1 MSNPQQPPERASTGP
16 AGIEPREPVEPTT
29 GTPVAGQPTAPHPA
43 PGPAAPGPAAK
54 DRAATD
60 PAATNPTASET
71 ATDTPTATDTRLTAA
86 GPRLLPATREH
97 SGPAAPHAAGSE
109 SAVVGPDG
117 GTAQTGA
124 GARAD
129 AAQPSAS
136 PVGRLAATVERL
148 RHEVLAAHAEADG
161 RALIELAKGIL
172 VERLRCGP
180 AQAARQLAELTEQ
193 AGATPLEFAVEVINQ
208 ASRDR
213 LSEVT
218 SAFLA
223 VAAAQDG
230 PEGTADPGSREDR
243 SSAVRLRAAE
253 SGALAADDTQ
263 AVADSLLEHALAPLG
278 AEAVAIWAVGS
289 DGSLTLAG
297 SAGFSAAEADRWRYV
312 PPGVATVARH
322 GLAERAGQWIASL
335 SETGLPS
342 IGQHHH
348 PDGGRVALP
357 AGTGG
362 RIHGVLEIAW
372 PAPLDPQPPQIV
384 RQIEALAELCAHTL
398 ETGAR
403 LRPDENAKP
412 RVVPDA
418 AELMDL
424 ADGLHDPALVL
435 VPHLDAD
442 GDLVDF
448 RIQHANSRF
457 LDPAGRPRGVING
470 ALLLEAYPMA
480 AGPTELF
487 DRIERVYATGEP
499 FRAHRMRLTA
509 LVGDVPLSAVADIS
523 ISRHANSVLLIWRI
537 EDEAARLASLL
548 QHAQRLGRIGGFE
561 ENLLTGEITWNGQL
575 FALYGRSPSSLPVPL
590 EELSAHAHPDDA
602 VAIGRFLRTL
612 LHHRRSA
619 STAFRLQRPD
629 GVTRHIR
636 VVAEPVL
643 DSDGRLFVV
652 RGAYQDIS
660 AQHWTEVAL
669 AATRDQLAHTEQQAS
684 ERNRLALQLQHA
696 IMPPTQAPLE
706 ADGLQVAV
714 RYRPAETEQL
724 VGGDW
729 YDAVVLPS
737 RLVLLCVGDVAGHGI
752 EAATSM
758 VVLRNALR
766 GLAVTGAGPGQLLS
780 WLNMVAHHLTGAVTA
795 TAVCALYDPH
805 RHTLRWARA
814 GHLPPVLVRGT
825 DAAPLPLVRG
835 MLLGVVSDTVYE
847 EHEVQLAVD
856 DTLLMYTDGLIE
868 RRDRSVEESLAQ
880 LLTAARM
887 VPPTLDQQLD
897 RLLTYSKSDTDDDT
911 CIVGIRVG

>member
-1 MSNPQQPPERASTGP
+1 M
-16 AGIEPREPVEPTT
+16 
-29 GTPVAGQPTAPHPA
+29 
-43 PGPAAPGPAAK
+43 
-54 DRAATD
+54 DD
-60 PAATNPTASET
+60 
-71 ATDTPTATDTRLTAA
+71 
-86 GPRLLPATREH
+86 
-97 SGPAAPHAAGSE
+97 
-109 SAVVGPDG
+109 
-117 GTAQTGA
+117 
-124 GARAD
+124 
-129 AAQPSAS
+129 QPSVHGNDRDGQSS

-148 RHEVLAAHAEADG
+148 RREVRAAQAEADG

-172 VERLRCGP
+172 VERLGCGP
-180 AQAARQLAELTEQ
+180 AQASRQLAELTAQ
-193 AGATPLEFAVEVINQ
+193 AGVTPLEFAVEVINQ

-213 LSEVT
+213 VSEVT

-223 VAAAQDG
+223 A
-230 PEGTADPGSREDR
+230 TADPPDGH
-243 SSAVRLRAAE
+243 SSAVRLRTAE
-253 SGALAADDTQ
+253 SGALAAQDTQ
-263 AVADSLLEHALAPLG
+263 AVADSLLEHALTPLG
-278 AEAVAIWAVGS
+278 AEAVAIWALGA
-289 DGSLTLAG
+289 DGSLALAG
-297 SAGFSAAEADRWRYV
+297 SAGFSTAEAGRWRHV
-312 PPGVATVARH
+312 PPGVTTVARR
-322 GLAERAGQWIASL
+322 GLAERTGQWIRSL

-348 PDGGRVALP
+348 FDGGRVAVP
-357 AGTGG
+357 AETGG

-372 PAPLDPQPPQIV
+372 AAPLEHPPPPIV
-384 RQIEALAELCAHTL
+384 RQVEALAELCAHTL
-398 ETGAR
+398 ETYA
-403 LRPDENAKP
+403 LHHPDGVPLP
-412 RVVPDA
+412 RVLPDVS
-418 AELMDL
+418 ELMEL

-435 VPHLDAD
+435 VPHLDS
-442 GDLVDF
+442 GGHLVDF
-448 RIQHANSRF
+448 RIHHVNSRF
-457 LDPAGRPRGVING
+457 LDPAGRPRGVVSG

-480 AGPTELF
+480 AGHSELF
-487 DRIERVYATGEP
+487 ERMERVHATGEP

-509 LVGDVPLSAVADIS
+509 LVGDVPLAAVADIN
-523 ISRHANSVLLIWRI
+523 ISRHGGSVLLIWRI
-537 EDEAARLASLL
+537 EDETARLASLL

-575 FALYGRSPSSLPVPL
+575 YHLYGKQVSDAAVPL
-590 EELSAHAHPDDA
+590 EELPTHAHPDDA

-612 LHHRRSA
+612 LHQRRPA

-643 DSDGRLFVV
+643 DSAGQLYVV

-660 AQHWTEVAL
+660 AHHWTEVAL
-669 AATRDQLAHTEQQAS
+669 AATRDQLAHSEQQAS
-684 ERNRLALQLQHA
+684 ERNRLTLQLQHA
-696 IMPPTQAPLE
+696 IMPPTRAPLE
-706 ADGLQVAV
+706 VPGLDVAV
-714 RYRPAETEQL
+714 RYRPAETQHL

-795 TAVCALYDPH
+795 TAVCGLYDPES
-805 RHTLRWARA
+805 HTLRWARA
-814 GHLPPVLVRGT
+814 GHLPPVLVRGS
-825 DAAPLPLVRG
+825 DAAPLPLVKG
-835 MLLGVVSDTVYE
+835 LLLGAVPEAMYE

-880 LLTAARM
+880 FLTIARA

-897 RLLTYSKSDTDDDT
+897 RLLTHSRSDTDDDT
-911 CIVGIRVG
+911 CIVGIRVA